1 MDYTKIFRTCYI
13 GYIFFLLLAFIATI
27 YFCICRDPFRRGLKT
42 DDYRLKI
49 KIYRVILFI
58 AVVVVVRYLII
69 PMARDVKFVN
79 SQKYEIDNGT
89 AYSEII
95 RTGAFGLHRSIEV
108 MVNGKVYEYQV
119 IYSDKNIKK
128 GDEVQITYLPH
139 TTWSVVEKTDKAQN
153 FSY

>member
-1 MDYTKIFRTCYI
+1 MDYTKIFITCYI

-49 KIYRVILFI
+49 KIYRVILLI

-89 AYSEII
+89 VYSEII

-108 MVNGKVYEYQV
+108 MVNGKVYKYQV

-128 GDEVQITYLPH
+128 EMKCRLLISLIQPGLL
-139 TTWSVVEKTDKAQN
+139 
-153 FSY
+153 